1 MQAQGSSWDIVQIG
15 RKPDSPRMFYIL
27 GHGTAKWRS
36 VSCTARILLLG
47 GVFLLLFNLQKKWAE
62 VDSLTEHLDVLGM
75 DVCNVYDG
83 TKVVSGIWGMT
94 HDETKEMFIKHR
106 YVVIVVSEELF
117 LSTSA
122 LYYIELARKLYEKGD
137 IKVYVINNGISV
149 EKYPERCK
157 WLTEGVMLKNYS
169 NTADEKTYAYAMDIV
184 LGITYDLFSEDKDN
198 GKKVVKEGT
207 NV

>member
-1 MQAQGSSWDIVQIG
+1 
-15 RKPDSPRMFYIL
+15 
-27 GHGTAKWRS
+27 
-36 VSCTARILLLG
+36 
-47 GVFLLLFNLQKKWAE
+47 LLLFNLQKKWAE

-184 LGITYDLFSEDKDN
+184 LGITYDLFSGDKDN

>member
-1 MQAQGSSWDIVQIG
+1 M
-15 RKPDSPRMFYIL
+15 
-27 GHGTAKWRS
+27 
-36 VSCTARILLLG
+36 
-47 GVFLLLFNLQKKWAE
+47 LLFNLQKKWAE

-137 IKVYVINNGISV
+137 LVLNIQVNN
-149 EKYPERCK
+149 
-157 WLTEGVMLKNYS
+157 KN
-169 NTADEKTYAYAMDIV
+169 ICF
-184 LGITYDLFSEDKDN
+184 L
-198 GKKVVKEGT
+198 
-207 NV
+207 

>member
-1 MQAQGSSWDIVQIG
+1 
-15 RKPDSPRMFYIL
+15 
-27 GHGTAKWRS
+27 
-36 VSCTARILLLG
+36 
-47 GVFLLLFNLQKKWAE
+47 
-62 VDSLTEHLDVLGM
+62 
-75 DVCNVYDG
+75 
-83 TKVVSGIWGMT
+83 MT

>member
-1 MQAQGSSWDIVQIG
+1 M
-15 RKPDSPRMFYIL
+15 
-27 GHGTAKWRS
+27 
-36 VSCTARILLLG
+36 
-47 GVFLLLFNLQKKWAE
+47 LLFNLQKKWAE

-122 LYYIELARKLYEKGD
+122 LYYIAAVEIQNRVKLAESRLPAE
-137 IKVYVINNGISV
+137 VIQNGISV